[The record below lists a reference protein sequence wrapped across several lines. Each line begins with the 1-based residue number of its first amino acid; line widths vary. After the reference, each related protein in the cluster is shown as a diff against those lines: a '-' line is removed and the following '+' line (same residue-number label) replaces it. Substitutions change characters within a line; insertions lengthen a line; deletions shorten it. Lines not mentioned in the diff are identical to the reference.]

1 MIRVLYIEDEP
12 LNIRLV
18 QKMLNFSGCH
28 VSIAETG
35 AEGIAKAIV
44 ELPNVIL
51 LDINLPDIDGF
62 EVARSIRATAASA
75 HIPIIAL
82 TAQTLYGDRE
92 HSLTMGCDDYLPKPT
107 SRIELLNKI
116 HEHTRVNPLRH
127 LKATALDVEQEASAS

>member
-18 QKMLNFSGCH
+18 QKMLNFSGCQ
-28 VSIAETG
+28 VSIAQTG
-35 AEGIAKAIV
+35 AEGIEKAGI

-62 EVARSIRATAASA
+62 EVARIIKSMPQAA

-82 TAQTLYGDRE
+82 TALTLYRDRE
-92 HSLTMGCDDYLPKPT
+92 NSINMGCDDYLPKPT

-116 HEHTRVNPLRH
+116 HECTAMNPLLRT
-127 LKATALDVEQEASAS
+127 ATADAGRSAS

>member
-1 MIRVLYIEDEP
+1 MIQVLYIEDEP

-28 VSIAETG
+28 VSVAQTG
-35 AEGIAKAIV
+35 AEGIEKAAS

-51 LDINLPDIDGF
+51 LDINLPDLDGF
-62 EVARSIRATAASA
+62 EVARIIKAIPEAA

-82 TAQTLYGDRE
+82 TAQNLYRDRE
-92 HSLTMGCDDYLPKPT
+92 RSISLGCDDYLPKPT

-116 HEHTRVNPLRH
+116 HEYTTIKPLRRS
-127 LKATALDVEQEASAS
+127 TDVEHELTAS